1 MGDQIKLSRIGSTGV
16 EIAELGFGG
25 ASVGDLFE
33 CINEAQAQATLEAAW
48 EAGIRYF
55 DTSPYYGHG
64 KSELRF
70 GHFLRQRSRNDFVLS
85 TKVGR
90 VLRAPHNPGNFK
102 AEFWTGALPF
112 DFDFDYSYDGIMRSY
127 EDSMQRLGL
136 NRIDLLLIHDLDS
149 WHHENKDI
157 FRSHLGQLLSGGWR
171 ALEELRGRGCIRG
184 VGAGINL
191 PGIIPRFLDSMDL
204 DFFIVAMP
212 YTLLE
217 QGALDVEFPLCEE
230 RGAGVVIGAV
240 FASGILATGPVEG
253 AVYGYKPAS
262 EEIME
267 KTKSIQSVCEKF
279 QVPLTA
285 AAMQFPLAHPV
296 VSAIIPGATQPGF
309 VESNRKMYAYEIP
322 GDFWSEL
329 KKEGLIREDSPTP

>member
-1 MGDQIKLSRIGSTGV
+1 MNDQIKLSRIGNTGV
-16 EIAELGFGG
+16 EITELGFGG
-25 ASVGDLFE
+25 APMGDLFE
-33 CINEAQAQATLEAAW
+33 CLGEAEVQATLEAAW
-48 EAGIRYF
+48 ESGIRYF
-55 DTSPYYGHG
+55 DTAPYYGHG

-70 GHFLRQRSRNDFVLS
+70 GHFLRQRSRDDFVLS

-90 VLRAPHNPGNFK
+90 VLRAPHDPGDFR

-136 NRIDLLLIHDLDS
+136 NRIDLLLIHDLDC
-149 WHHENKDI
+149 WHHENEDL
-157 FRSHLGQLLSGGWR
+157 FQSHLSQLLGSGWR
-171 ALEELRGRGCIRG
+171 ALEELKGRGSIGG

-191 PGIIPRFLDSMDL
+191 SGIIPRFLDCMEL

-212 YTLLE
+212 YTLLD

-230 RGAGVVIGAV
+230 RGVGVVIGAV

-262 EEIME
+262 VEILE
-267 KTKSIQSVCEKF
+267 KTKSIQSVCQKF
-279 QVPLTA
+279 QVPLIA

-296 VSAIIPGATQPGF
+296 VAAIIPGATQPEF
-309 VESNRKMYAYEIP
+309 VESNREMVALEIP
-322 GDFWSEL
+322 AEFWTEL
-329 KKEGLIREDSPTP
+329 KMEGLIREDAPTP